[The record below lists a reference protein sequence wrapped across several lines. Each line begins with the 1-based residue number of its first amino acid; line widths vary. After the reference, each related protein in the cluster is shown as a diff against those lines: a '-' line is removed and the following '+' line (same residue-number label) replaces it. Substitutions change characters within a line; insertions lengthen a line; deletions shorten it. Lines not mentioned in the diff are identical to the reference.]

1 MARVFRPE
9 IEWRAKE
16 SLKLRR
22 LETATAPIEM
32 ETPHRTRDSV
42 ALSPSRS
49 EAAWSV
55 PTVGNS
61 LARPTTNSGQ
71 STHSSAALW
80 DSSLP
85 SLLERRLAGAKAFSR
100 IGPIELKLPSGARR
114 RPRP

>member
-1 MARVFRPE
+1 MWRVCFGQKSSG
-9 IEWRAKE
+9 AQKE

-22 LETATAPIEM
+22 LERATAPIER

-49 EAAWSV
+49 EAARSV

-85 SLLERRLAGAKAFSR
+85 SLLERRLAGAKVSHESAQS
-100 IGPIELKLPSGARR
+100 S
-114 RPRP
+114 